1 MTLIE
6 VLFFFDSTI
15 AVYYSAGYGLL
26 QKVVKTRTN
35 DATGKGQGEFSMVS
49 FSFSENMI

>member
-1 MTLIE
+1 MPLIG
-6 VLFFFDSTI
+6 VLFFDSTI

-35 DATGKGQGEFSMVS
+35 DATGKGQGAFIKFFSGNV
-49 FSFSENMI
+49 I